1 MLREGFDRE
10 LNNLR
15 EIVLATGSEIEE
27 SLMKVTK
34 ALLECDENSARQ
46 LINADKHINERYIDV
61 VMRSPRLI
69 ATQQPIARDMR
80 LIAALIEIAGELER
94 IHDYIK
100 GIAKTSL
107 EIGPE
112 VLLLPSIAR
121 DLPYMTGLT
130 QDMLNRS
137 MIAFGDY
144 NAVLAQSIPAS
155 DDLVDKLFNQMYG
168 EIVQYVSQDPSLIPY
183 ANQFEWVIHNMER
196 SADRVINICEWVIYM
211 VTGKYSE
218 LDSEYES
225 APIT

>member
-1 MLREGFDRE
+1 MSREGSDRE

-15 EIVLATGSEIEE
+15 AIVLATGSEVEE

-34 ALLECDENSARQ
+34 ALLEFDENSARQ
-46 LINADKHINERYIDV
+46 LIIADKHINERHIEV
-61 VMRSPRLI
+61 VMRSLSLI
-69 ATQQPIARDMR
+69 ARQQPMARDVR
-80 LIAALIEIAGELER
+80 LIAALLEIAGELER

-100 GIAKTSL
+100 GTAKTSL

-168 EIVQYVSQDPSLIPY
+168 EIVQYAFQDPSLIPH

-211 VTGKYSE
+211 VTRENSE

-225 APIT
+225 APVT